1 MAPVQQN
8 GTVTQNGDATAT
20 LEGPISLLWA
30 YQLRREHALLLTRVD
45 SLAETVQNED
55 AAKQVNVMDLDLK
68 TARNRIAGLQKL
80 VDAQGLD
87 LQAVLA
93 KVASNDRA
101 LAEIQLQLAECE
113 TQQKLKNEELNAE
126 QKSVVSVL
134 FKSVA
139 NADRVYILD
148 NPA

>member
-20 LEGPISLLWA
+20 LDGPISLLWA

>member
-1 MAPVQQN
+1 
-8 GTVTQNGDATAT
+8 
-20 LEGPISLLWA
+20 
-30 YQLRREHALLLTRVD
+30 
-45 SLAETVQNED
+45 
-55 AAKQVNVMDLDLK
+55 MDLDLK
-68 TARNRIAGLQKL
+68 TAGNRIAGLQKL